1 MRGEKSAQPLRGQ
14 ESLQSLRCGPCGAAA
29 APAELTTAEANAVY
43 DCLKGEMKSAY
54 AKSGNKYAKIF
65 LNWKNYAKQPY
76 ISGGHGQRYV
86 LNYANEKA
94 SNYGKYE
101 NAGKMAPG
109 AVTAKS
115 SFTVNGKGQVS
126 VGPLFL
132 MKKHADG
139 FNGNTHDWQ
148 YTLIMPNG

>member
-94 SNYGKYE
+94 SNYGKY
-101 NAGKMAPG
+101 
-109 AVTAKS
+109 
-115 SFTVNGKGQVS
+115 
-126 VGPLFL
+126 
-132 MKKHADG
+132 
-139 FNGNTHDWQ
+139 
-148 YTLIMPNG
+148 